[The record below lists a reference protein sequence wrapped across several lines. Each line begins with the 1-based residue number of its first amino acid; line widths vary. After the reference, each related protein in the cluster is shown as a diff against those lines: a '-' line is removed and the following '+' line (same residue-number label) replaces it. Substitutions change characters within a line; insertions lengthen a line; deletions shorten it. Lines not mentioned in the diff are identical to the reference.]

1 MRAQLDILALEPF
14 YGGARR
20 AMLSAVMRCSRH
32 RWTLLK
38 LPPRRM
44 ERRLAASANWFAE
57 QLGRHFSG
65 HADVLFTSDALNLAD
80 LYRFVPELASRPS
93 VVYFHENNLP
103 APNARESGPLDLV
116 NLNTAT
122 AASEVWFN
130 STHHLKTFLER
141 GSALVR
147 RHPELTSH
155 NPMSPITA
163 KARLVT
169 PPMDLGYVSGVC
181 AAFATTP
188 RQPGTIFV
196 ETRDADVRLLNRALE
211 LLAASGQTF
220 RLITVGP
227 VKELANE
234 WERKTI
240 REIDEPA
247 QVLGMLESNVLLSVK
262 PTATSDY
269 LCVRG
274 MLAGCRPI
282 APADGVYPELFPKS
296 LHASTLYQPGDPADL
311 ARKLSDAVEFGGWDA
326 QAPDWRKVFRPF
338 DAIAACRT
346 IDEQLEELAANGSLD
361 KNADGTA

>member
-1 MRAQLDILALEPF
+1 MRPQLDILALEPF
-14 YGGARR
+14 YGGVRR

-44 ERRLAASANWFAE
+44 ERRLAAAANWFAE
-57 QLGRHFSG
+57 QLDRHFSG
-65 HADVLFTSDALNLAD
+65 HADVLFTSEAMNLAN
-80 LYRFVPELASRPS
+80 LYRLVPSLASRPS

-103 APNARESGPLDLV
+103 SPDAQDEGQLDLV

-130 STHHLKTFLER
+130 STFHLKTFLTR
-141 GSALVR
+141 GSALVA
-147 RHPELTSH
+147 RHSELTSH
-155 NPMSPITA
+155 NPMGAITA
-163 KARLVT
+163 KARLVI
-169 PPMDLGYVSGVC
+169 PPMDLGYVADVR
-181 AAFATTP
+181 AAFPTP
-188 RQPGTIFV
+188 SRDPDAIFV
-196 ETRDADVRLLNRALE
+196 ETRDADVDLLNRSLD
-211 LLAASGQTF
+211 LLHRSGRTF

-227 VKELANE
+227 VKELSPT

-247 QVLGMLESNVLLSVK
+247 QVLGMMESTVLLSVK

-274 MLAGCRPI
+274 MLAGCRPVV
-282 APADGVYPELFPKS
+282 PDDGVYPELIPGS
-296 LHASTLYQPGDPADL
+296 LHAATLYRNDPPDI
-311 ARKLSDAVEFGGWDA
+311 ARMLSDGLDFGGWA
-326 QAPDWRKVFRPF
+326 SQMPDWRKVFRPF

-346 IDEQLEELAANGSLD
+346 IDERLEELADTGPVAG
-361 KNADGTA
+361 

>member
-14 YGGARR
+14 YGGVRR

-44 ERRLAASANWFAE
+44 ERRLAAAANWFAE
-57 QLGRHFSG
+57 QLDRHFSG
-65 HADVLFTSDALNLAD
+65 HVDVLFTSEAMNLAN
-80 LYRFVPELASRPS
+80 LYRLVPSLAAKPS

-103 APNARESGPLDLV
+103 SAEAQDEGQLDLV

-130 STHHLKTFLER
+130 STFHLKTFLTR
-141 GSALVR
+141 GSALVA

-155 NPMSPITA
+155 NPMGAITH

-169 PPMDLGYVSGVC
+169 PPLDLGYVADVR
-181 AAFATTP
+181 AAFP
-188 RQPGTIFV
+188 PPPSRDGDTIFV
-196 ETRDADVRLLNRALE
+196 ETRDADVGFLNRALD
-211 LLAASGQTF
+211 LLHRSGRKF
-220 RLITVGP
+220 RLVTVGP
-227 VKELANE
+227 VKELSGD

-247 QVLGMLESNVLLSVK
+247 QVLGMMESNVLLSVK

-274 MLAGCRPI
+274 MLAGCRPVV
-282 APADGVYPELFPKS
+282 PDGGVYPELIPDT
-296 LHASTLYQPGDPADL
+296 LHAATLYQNDPSDM
-311 ARKLSDAVEFGGWDA
+311 ARMLSDALDFGGWA
-326 QAPDWRKVFRPF
+326 SQMPDWRKVFRPF
-338 DAIAACRT
+338 DAINACRT
-346 IDEQLEELAANGSLD
+346 VDERLEELVEAGPAAG
-361 KNADGTA
+361 

>member
-1 MRAQLDILALEPF
+1 MRTQLDILALEPF
-14 YGGARR
+14 YGGVRR

-65 HADVLFTSDALNLAD
+65 HADVLFTSEAMNLAN
-80 LYRFVPELASRPS
+80 LYRLVPELASRPS

-103 APNARESGPLDLV
+103 SPQSVQDGPLDLV

-122 AASEVWFN
+122 AATEVWFN
-130 STHHLKTFLER
+130 STFHLKTFLER
-141 GSALVR
+141 GSALVQ
-147 RHPELTSH
+147 RHPELASR
-155 NPMSPITA
+155 NPMAAITG
-163 KARLVT
+163 KAHLVT
-169 PPMDLGYVSGVC
+169 PPMDLGYVAEVRD
-181 AAFATTP
+181 AFP
-188 RQPGTIFV
+188 PPPQRQADTIFV
-196 ETRDADVRLLNRALE
+196 ETRDADVKLLNWALE
-211 LLAASGQTF
+211 MVAGSGQRF

-227 VKELANE
+227 VKQLANE

-247 QVLGMLESNVLLSVK
+247 QVLGMMESGVLLSVK
-262 PTATSDY
+262 PKATSDY

-282 APADGVYPELFPKS
+282 APADGVYPELLPES
-296 LHASTLYQPGDPADL
+296 LHASSLYRYDAADL
-311 ARKLSDAVEFGGWDA
+311 ARKLADALDFGGWA
-326 QAPDWRKVFRPF
+326 SQAPDWRKTFRPF
-338 DAIAACRT
+338 DAISACRT
-346 IDEQLEELAANGSLD
+346 IDERLEELADSHVASR
-361 KNADGTA
+361 

>member
-1 MRAQLDILALEPF
+1 MRPQLDILALEPF
-14 YGGARR
+14 YGGVRR

-44 ERRLAASANWFAE
+44 ERRLAAAANWFAE
-57 QLGRHFSG
+57 QLDRHFSG
-65 HADVLFTSDALNLAD
+65 HADVLFTSEAMNLAN
-80 LYRFVPELASRPS
+80 LYRLVPSLASRPS

-103 APNARESGPLDLV
+103 SPDAQDEGQLDLV

-130 STHHLKTFLER
+130 STFHLKTFLTR
-141 GSALVR
+141 GSALVA

-155 NPMSPITA
+155 NPMGAITS
-163 KARLVT
+163 KARLVI
-169 PPMDLGYVSGVC
+169 PPMDLGYVADVR
-181 AAFATTP
+181 AAFPTP
-188 RQPGTIFV
+188 SRDADAIFV
-196 ETRDADVRLLNRALE
+196 ETRDADVDLLNRSLD
-211 LLAASGQTF
+211 LLHRSGRKF

-227 VKELANE
+227 VKELSPA

-247 QVLGMLESNVLLSVK
+247 QVLGMMESTVLLSVK

-274 MLAGCRPI
+274 MLAGCRPVV
-282 APADGVYPELFPKS
+282 PDDGVYPELIPGS
-296 LHASTLYQPGDPADL
+296 LHAATLYRTDPPDI
-311 ARKLSDAVEFGGWDA
+311 ARMLSDALDFGGWA
-326 QAPDWRKVFRPF
+326 SQMPDWRKVFRPF

-346 IDEQLEELAANGSLD
+346 IDERLEELADTRPAAG
-361 KNADGTA
+361 

>member
-14 YGGARR
+14 YGGVRR

-57 QLGRHFSG
+57 HLGRHLSG
-65 HADVLFTSDALNLAD
+65 HADVLFTSEALNLAD
-80 LYRFVPELASRPS
+80 LYRLVPELASRPS

-103 APNARESGPLDLV
+103 ATDARESGPLELV

-130 STHHLKTFLER
+130 SNYHLKTFLER

-147 RHPELTSH
+147 RHPELMSH
-155 NPMSPITA
+155 NPMGPITA

-169 PPMDLGYVSGVC
+169 PPLDLGYVAEVR
-181 AAFATTP
+181 AAFRAP
-188 RQPGTIFV
+188 QRQPDTIFV
-196 ETRDADVRLLNRALE
+196 ETRDADVQLLNRALE
-211 LLAASGQTF
+211 LLVTAGQEF

-227 VKELANE
+227 VKELAND

-240 REIDEPA
+240 REIDESA
-247 QVLGMLESNVLLSVK
+247 QVLGMMESHVLLSVK
-262 PTATSDY
+262 PKATSDY
-269 LCVRG
+269 LCIRG

-282 APADGVYPELFPKS
+282 APAEGVYPELFPDS
-296 LHASTLYQPGDPADL
+296 LHASSLYQSADPADL
-311 ARKLSDAVEFGGWDA
+311 ARKLSDAMEFGGWAA

-338 DAIAACRT
+338 DAISACRT
-346 IDEQLEELAANGSLD
+346 IDERIEELAGAGS
-361 KNADGTA
+361 ARG